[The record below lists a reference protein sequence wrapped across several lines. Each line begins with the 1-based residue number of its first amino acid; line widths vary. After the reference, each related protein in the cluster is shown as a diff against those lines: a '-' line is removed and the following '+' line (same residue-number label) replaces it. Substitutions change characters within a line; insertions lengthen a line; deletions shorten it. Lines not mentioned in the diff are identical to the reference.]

1 MNKSE
6 TNGYLKAIEG
16 QLRAVEAAFDE
27 LDRTGD
33 LTDIAFETYRKVRI
47 DIINASQ
54 ALTTV
59 RGWNAG

>member
-33 LTDIAFETYRKVRI
+33 LTGIDFKTYRKVRI
-47 DIINASQ
+47 NIINASQ
-54 ALTTV
+54 ALAKAQ
-59 RGWNAG
+59 GWNAG

>member
-33 LTDIAFETYRKVRI
+33 LTGIDFKTYRKVRI
-47 DIINASQ
+47 NIINASQ
-54 ALTTV
+54 ALAEAQ
-59 RGWNAG
+59 GWNAG